1 FDYVLADVPCSG
13 LGVISSKP
21 DIKWRKQDFDDLC
34 KLQFEILVNAM
45 QYVKIDGTVLYST
58 CTVHKAENQDIV
70 NKALE
75 KFNNFIVEEQK
86 QLFPCSSND
95 GFFICKLKR
104 CK

>member
-1 FDYVLADVPCSG
+1 
-13 LGVISSKP
+13 
-21 DIKWRKQDFDDLC
+21 
-34 KLQFEILVNAM
+34 M